1 MKVSV
6 LWSGLVLLLA
16 AVLLLS
22 LAAGRYP
29 VPIGHVAAILAA
41 PVFDITPSWSPAE
54 ALVVRTVRLPRLL
67 TAGLAGA
74 GLALCGAV
82 LQGIFRNPLVGPQ
95 TIGVSSGAA
104 LGGVV
109 AIMLLGFGWPVAGGA
124 FLGAVLALLAVLA
137 IHDGRGLS
145 AVLTLVLAGVVV
157 SAFCGAMVSFATY
170 VADPET
176 KLPGLVFWLMGSFAT
191 ATWPKLGLLALCSL
205 PAGALMLAMRW
216 RINILS
222 LGDEEARSL
231 GVHPARDRLI
241 LFGAICALVAAQ
253 VSVSGAIGW
262 VGLVIP
268 NLCRIAMG
276 ADHRRL
282 LPASALLGASFLM
295 LADTLARSVTAA
307 EVPVG
312 IVTALV
318 GTPVF
323 AWLLH
328 RAAGGR
334 QA

>member
-1 MKVSV
+1 MRASA
-6 LWSGLVLLLA
+6 LWGGLLLLLG
-16 AVLLLS
+16 AVLLVS
-22 LAAGRYP
+22 LAAGRYQ
-29 VPIGHVAAILAA
+29 VPLGHVAAILAA
-41 PVFDITPSWSPAE
+41 PVLDLAPSWSPAE
-54 ALVVRTVRLPRLL
+54 ELVVRTVRLPRLL
-67 TAGLAGA
+67 MAGLAGA

-109 AIMLLGFGWPVAGGA
+109 AIMLLGFGWPVAIGA
-124 FLGAVLALLAVLA
+124 FLGAVFALLAVLF

-191 ATWPKLGLLALCSL
+191 ATWPKLGLLTLCAL

-231 GVHPARDRLI
+231 GVSPARDRLI
-241 LFGAICALVAAQ
+241 LFCAICLLVAAQ

-328 RAAGGR
+328 RATKGR
-334 QA
+334 RA